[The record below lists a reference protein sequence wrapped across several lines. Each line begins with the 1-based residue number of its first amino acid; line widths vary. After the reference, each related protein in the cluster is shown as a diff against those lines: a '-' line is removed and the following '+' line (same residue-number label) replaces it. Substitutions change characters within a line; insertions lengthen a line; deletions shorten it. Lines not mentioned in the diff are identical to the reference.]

1 MFCIS
6 HFMSFPRLE
15 EGVEL
20 QLQSS
25 AFAFF
30 DEDLLSRRFGRF
42 CEVGMS
48 FAIVMSM
55 LAISLEENFGFS
67 PKEVGYTMTGAAIV
81 HAQSRENG
89 TKERLSYNYIH
100 GCVYN
105 QCQLYY

>member
-1 MFCIS
+1 
-6 HFMSFPRLE
+6 
-15 EGVEL
+15 
-20 QLQSS
+20 
-25 AFAFF
+25 
-30 DEDLLSRRFGRF
+30 
-42 CEVGMS
+42 MS

-89 TKERLSYNYIH
+89 TNERLRYTNYIH

-105 QCQLYY
+105 QCQLCFLNHHTTTLPSVVSVLSFMRRTQLGGREMH